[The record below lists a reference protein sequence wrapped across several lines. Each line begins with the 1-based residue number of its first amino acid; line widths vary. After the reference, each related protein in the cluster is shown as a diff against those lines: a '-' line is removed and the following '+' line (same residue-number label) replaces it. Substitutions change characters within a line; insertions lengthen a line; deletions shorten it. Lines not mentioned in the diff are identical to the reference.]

1 MDWFWRPLERAA
13 LHAQPRLFSPFPQ
26 CVCVTGSKTMKRHS
40 WKLLFPPW
48 GRVLSFA
55 VVIYGNNL
63 RYHFDFFFFFNIK
76 SKLHPKISK
85 LEYWKM
91 LGIRKVKNFSSF
103 FFIGLSCKSQ
113 IALFRFKFILILSPF
128 YLCLKLGISFL
139 TFYQN
144 QNKN

>member
-13 LHAQPRLFSPFPQ
+13 LHAQPRLFSPFPL
-26 CVCVTGSKTMKRHS
+26 CVLCDRFKTMKRHS

-55 VVIYGNNL
+55 VLNYGNNL
-63 RYHFDFFFFFNIK
+63 RYHFDFFFFNIK

-85 LEYWKM
+85 SEGRKM
-91 LGIRKVKNFSSF
+91 LGIRKVKTF
-103 FFIGLSCKSQ
+103 
-113 IALFRFKFILILSPF
+113 LFLKIRFKFILILSPF

-144 QNKN
+144 QNQN